1 MSESLTITA
10 SAVDPGLLTL
20 PWSTTLGEWPSSSIV
35 YLPKGISRHL
45 VRFSSLSGRVVAI
58 KETTEQMARR
68 EYDLLGSLA
77 RLDVPCVERM
87 AVIAGRT
94 DADGRTLPA
103 ALVTAHLK
111 FSLPYRALFTQ
122 VLRPDTA
129 TRLVDALAVLLVRL
143 HNVGFFWGDVSL
155 SNTLF
160 RRDAGAFAAYLV
172 DAETGELH
180 ESGLT
185 AGQREHDLDVARTNI
200 AGEIMDL
207 EAGGRLEGG
216 VDALQVAD
224 GIVSSYRSLWAALTD
239 QETFSSR
246 ESWRITERV
255 QRLNSLGFDIGEMSI
270 QTTAD
275 GTRVVIQPKVV
286 DAGHHQRRLLRL
298 TGLDVEENQARRL
311 LNDLDEFR
319 ARVSRLGQDEEMVA
333 HEWLTRVFEP
343 VVKAIPFDLRAK
355 LEPAEVFHQVLEH
368 RWYMSQARGRSV
380 PLAEVL
386 TSYID
391 DVLRHRRD
399 EATVMGPPTETMSI
413 PIVRSPSD
421 DSGDEPQDDALD
433 DDIDWRDRV

>member
-1 MSESLTITA
+1 MTEALSITA
-10 SAVDPGLLTL
+10 SAIDPGLLQL
-20 PWSTTLGEWPSSSIV
+20 PWSLPLAQWPSRAIV
-35 YLPKGISRHL
+35 SLPKGLSRHL
-45 VRFSSLSGRVVAI
+45 VRFASLSGRVVAV
-58 KETTEQMARR
+58 KETTEAMARR
-68 EYDLLGSLA
+68 EYEMLGNLH
-77 RLDVPCVERM
+77 RLDVPCVERV

-94 DADGRTLPA
+94 DDAGLPLPA
-103 ALVTAHLK
+103 ALVTAHLR
-111 FSLPYRALFTQ
+111 FSMPYRALFTQ

-129 TRLVDALAVLLVRL
+129 DRLVDALAVLLVRL

-180 ESGLT
+180 ENGLT
-185 AGQREHDLDVARTNI
+185 PGQRSHDLDVARTNI

-207 EAGGRLEGG
+207 AAGGRLERG
-216 VDALQVAD
+216 VDAIEIADRLVA
-224 GIVSSYRSLWAALTD
+224 SYRSLWTALTS
-239 QETFSSR
+239 QESFAAD

-255 QRLNSLGFDIGEMSI
+255 QKLNDLGFDIDEMSI
-270 QTTAD
+270 RTTAD
-275 GTRVVIQPKVV
+275 GTTVLIQPKVV

-311 LNDLDEFR
+311 LNDLDQYR
-319 ARVSRLGQDEEMVA
+319 ARISRLGSDEEMAA

-343 VVKAIPFDLRAK
+343 VVKSIPYDLRAK

-368 RWYMSQARGRSV
+368 RWYMSQERGRSV

-386 TSYID
+386 SSYVH

-399 EATVMGPPTETMSI
+399 EATIMGPPTETTSL
-413 PIVRSPSD
+413 PLLSPSD
-421 DSGDEPQDDALD
+421 DEDDGR
-433 DDIDWRDRV
+433 DWRDLV

>member
-1 MSESLTITA
+1 MTESLSIAA
-10 SAVDPGLLTL
+10 SSVDPALLTL
-20 PWSTTLGEWPSSSIV
+20 PWSTPLAEWPSKDIV
-35 YLPKGISRHL
+35 YLPKGLSRHL
-45 VRFSSLSGRVVAI
+45 VRFATLSGRVVAV
-58 KETTEQMARR
+58 KETTEEMARR
-68 EYDLLGSLA
+68 EYDMLGNLA
-77 RLDVPCVERM
+77 RLDVPCVERV

-94 DADGRTLPA
+94 DAEGKPLPA
-103 ALVTAHLK
+103 VLVTAHLK

-185 AGQREHDLDVARTNI
+185 PGQRAHDLDVARTNI

-216 VDALQVAD
+216 VDAVAIAD
-224 GIVSSYRSLWAALTD
+224 GIVSSYRKLWAALTD
-239 QETFSSR
+239 AETFSAD
-246 ESWRITERV
+246 EAWRLTERV
-255 QRLNSLGFDIGEMSI
+255 RRLNDLGFDIGEMSI
-270 QTTAD
+270 QSTED
-275 GTRVVIQPKVV
+275 GGKVSIQPKVV

-319 ARVSRLGQDEEMVA
+319 ARTGRLDEDEDMVA

-343 VVKAIPFDLRAK
+343 VVRAIPWDLRAK
-355 LEPAEVFHQVLEH
+355 LEPAEVFHQLLEH
-368 RWYMSQARGRSV
+368 RWYLSQAANKSI
-380 PLAEVL
+380 PLAEAL

-399 EATVMGPPTETMSI
+399 EATLMGPPTETVSFPVI
-413 PIVRSPSD
+413 TSAVPVVD
-421 DSGDEPQDDALD
+421 DED
-433 DDIDWRDRV
+433 DDIDWRDLV

>member
-1 MSESLTITA
+1 MTEALSITA
-10 SAVDPGLLTL
+10 SSVDPGLLTL
-20 PWSTTLGEWPSSSIV
+20 PWSTPLAEWPSSTIV
-35 YLPKGISRHL
+35 SLPKGLSRHL
-45 VRFSSLSGRVVAI
+45 VRFANLSGRVVAI
-58 KETTEQMARR
+58 KETTVEMARR
-68 EYDLLGSLA
+68 EYDMLGNLT
-77 RLDVPCVERM
+77 RLDAPCVERV
-87 AVIAGRT
+87 AVVAGRT
-94 DADGRTLPA
+94 DAAGKPLPA
-103 ALVTAHLK
+103 ALVTAHLR

-122 VLRPDTA
+122 VLRPNTA
-129 TRLVDALAVLLVRL
+129 TRLVDALALLLVQL

-160 RRDAGAFAAYLV
+160 RRDAGAFSAYLV

-185 AGQREHDLDVARTNI
+185 PGQRAHDLDVARTNI

-216 VDALQVAD
+216 VDAVAIAD
-224 GIVSSYRSLWAALTD
+224 GIMSSYQSLWAALTD
-239 QETFSSR
+239 QETFAAD

-255 QRLNSLGFDIGEMSI
+255 QRLNDLGFDIGEMSI
-270 QTTAD
+270 QATAD
-275 GTRVVIQPKVV
+275 GTKVSIEPKVV
-286 DAGHHQRRLLRL
+286 DAGHHQRRLIRL

-319 ARVSRLGQDEEMVA
+319 ARSSRQGEDDEEMVA

-343 VVKAIPFDLRAK
+343 VVKAIPFDLRSK

-368 RWYMSQARGRSV
+368 RWYMSQARGRAV

-399 EATVMGPPTETMSI
+399 EATLMGPPTETMSLPVITSAI
-413 PIVRSPSD
+413 PLPD
-421 DSGDEPQDDALD
+421 DEADA
-433 DDIDWRDRV
+433 IDWRDLV

>member
-1 MSESLTITA
+1 MPESLRITA
-10 SAVDPGLLTL
+10 SSVDPGLLAL
-20 PWSTTLGEWPSSSIV
+20 PWSVPLEDWPSSAIV
-35 YLPKGISRHL
+35 FLPKGISRHL
-45 VRFSSLSGRVVAI
+45 VRFANLSGRVVAI
-58 KETTEQMARR
+58 KETTEEMARR
-68 EYDLLGSLA
+68 EYDMLGNLA
-77 RLDVPCVERM
+77 RLDAPRVDRV

-94 DADGRTLPA
+94 DERGEPLPA

-122 VLRPDTA
+122 VLRPHTA

-160 RRDAGAFAAYLV
+160 RRDAGEFAAYLV

-180 ESGLT
+180 EGGLT
-185 AGQREHDLDVARTNI
+185 RGQREYDLDVARTNI
-200 AGEIMDL
+200 AGEILDL

-216 VDALQVAD
+216 LDAVRIAD

-239 QETFSSR
+239 QETFGVD
-246 ESWRITERV
+246 EAWRLTERV
-255 QRLNSLGFDIGEMSI
+255 QRLNALGFDIGEMSM

-275 GTRVVIQPKVV
+275 GTRVSIEPKVV

-319 ARVSRLGQDEEMVA
+319 ARVSRLGSDEEMVA

-343 VVKAIPFDLRAK
+343 VVMAIPWDLRAK

-368 RWYMSQARGRSV
+368 RWYMSQARGRAV

-399 EATVMGPPTETMSI
+399 EATLMGPSTDTLSVPVVTGAVPT
-413 PIVRSPSD
+413 SD
-421 DSGDEPQDDALD
+421 TGNV
-433 DDIDWRDRV
+433 DWRDLV

>member
-1 MSESLTITA
+1 MSDSLSITA
-10 SAVDPGLLTL
+10 SSVDPGLLAL
-20 PWSTTLGEWPSSSIV
+20 PWSTPLADWPSSNIV
-35 YLPKGISRHL
+35 FLPKGLSRHL
-45 VRFSSLSGRVVAI
+45 VRFANLSGRVVAI
-58 KETTEQMARR
+58 KETTEEMARR
-68 EYDLLGSLA
+68 EYDMLGNLT
-77 RLDVPCVERM
+77 RLDAPCVDRV

-94 DADGRTLPA
+94 DADGEPLPA
-103 ALVTAHLK
+103 ALVTAHLR

-180 ESGLT
+180 EGGLT
-185 AGQREHDLDVARTNI
+185 RGQREHDLDVARTNI

-216 VDALQVAD
+216 IDAVQIAD
-224 GIVSSYRSLWAALTD
+224 GIMSSYWSLWAALTD
-239 QETFSSR
+239 QETFTVD

-255 QRLNSLGFDIGEMSI
+255 QRLNALGFDIGEMSM
-270 QTTAD
+270 QTTSD
-275 GTRVVIQPKVV
+275 GTRVAIEPKVV
-286 DAGHHQRRLLRL
+286 DAGHHQRRLIRL

-319 ARVSRLGQDEEMVA
+319 ARISRLGADEEMVA

-343 VVKAIPFDLRAK
+343 IVMAIPFDLRAK

-368 RWYMSQARGRSV
+368 RWYMSQARGRAV

-399 EATVMGPPTETMSI
+399 EATLMGPSTETLTIPVITGSI
-413 PIVRSPSD
+413 PTPD
-421 DSGDEPQDDALD
+421 PA
-433 DDIDWRDRV
+433 DDIDWRDLV